1 MSDRKR
7 GDLRRDVRAGKVGG
21 VCAGIADYF
30 GVELWLVRIFAI
42 IALIFAP
49 PPTFIAYCAAWFIL
63 DPKIN
68 NVYSNGKLYESQEDI
83 LKDNP
88 KPTKSSDADLQQ
100 MKIKQAVWQAGE
112 TPKQALADIKYQFT
126 KIQQRVVV
134 METYVTSPKFTIERE
149 INRL

>member
-1 MSDRKR
+1 MSDRQR
-7 GDLRRDVRAGKVGG
+7 GDLRRDVREGKIAG
-21 VCAGIADYF
+21 VCAGVADYF

-68 NVYSNGKLYESQEDI
+68 NVYSNGKTYKSAEDV
-83 LKDNP
+83 LNQSP
-88 KPTKSSDADLQQ
+88 RSSTVEAADLRQ
-100 MKIKQAVWQAGE
+100 MQIKQTVWQSGE
-112 TPKQALADIKYQFT
+112 TPKQALADIKYQFN
-126 KIQQRVVV
+126 KLQKRVGEI
-134 METYVTSPKFTIERE
+134 ETHVTSPKFTLERE